1 MNRVKRVAVG
11 LVLILA
17 SSVLPVQ
24 VVHAEEPVY
33 SDLNLPKLLDVQVNS
48 NLLGPHTLQFK
59 ITLDNSYKVNSIKKI
74 ELRMFSPKKSVL
86 EAPCFSLE
94 QPFKFVQAFP
104 NSNNA
109 NSSVEVRGTKY
120 EIIFTFQKTE
130 NSLFCNG
137 TYGLTGNS
145 DSAITITDIA
155 EHYIIYGLSGPT
167 SPNPNNPFQTS
178 NLWGTIIANPNKPLC
193 RLQRKA
199 FIEASFDTCNVS
211 LDLIRT
217 FSGAKFELTA
227 TAQAE
232 AEAKAALRV

>member
-1 MNRVKRVAVG
+1 M
-11 LVLILA
+11 
-17 SSVLPVQ
+17 
-24 VVHAEEPVY
+24 
-33 SDLNLPKLLDVQVNS
+33 NS

-109 NSSVEVRGTKY
+109 NSNVQVRGTKY

-130 NSLFCNG
+130 NSIYCNE

-155 EHYIIYGLSGPT
+155 EHYIIYGLSRPT
-167 SPNPNNPFQTS
+167 SPNPNSPFQAS
-178 NLWGTIIANPNKPLC
+178 NLWGTSIANPNKPLC
-193 RLQRKA
+193 RLQSNTL
-199 FIEASFDTCNVS
+199 IEASFDTCNVS

-217 FSGAKFELTA
+217 FSSPKFELTA
-227 TAQAE
+227 TA
-232 AEAKAALRV
+232 